1 MISLRSEVKFPGCRS
16 IRNTANNPILFFHLI
31 VYIKWMEMKS
41 GGI

>member
-1 MISLRSEVKFPGCRS
+1 MISLRSEVTFPVCRS
-16 IRNTANNPILFFHLI
+16 IRNTANNPILFFYQI